1 MDLSFNLRADIRAYM
16 KQTTVQIH
24 NHHHERCG
32 TKGYPSNSDVIAAV
46 FLPVAISFVVTYD
59 DKYYAKPECK
69 GEVK

>member
-1 MDLSFNLRADIRAYM
+1 MKVLSIIWIYLLICGLTLGLA
-16 KQTTVQIH
+16 H